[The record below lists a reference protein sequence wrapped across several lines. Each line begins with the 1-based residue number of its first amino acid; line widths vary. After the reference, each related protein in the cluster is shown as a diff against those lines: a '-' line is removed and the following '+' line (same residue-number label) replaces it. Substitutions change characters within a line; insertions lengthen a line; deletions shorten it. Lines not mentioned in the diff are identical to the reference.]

1 MKKVLLLLIFCVLAA
16 TAATAQNA
24 NRTGFFIEGAVGG
37 TTGTTPRTSYGLD
50 NGNLT
55 LYHAHGTSV
64 NLTFG
69 FRVRISRYA
78 AYEVTVEA
86 QSPVDAIKTQPVFK
100 AMPISFRFTTP
111 EFWRNYSFYFN
122 FRVGG
127 ALGNKGLIL
136 EPTPWYSDYNHTNYN
151 YITLGK
157 DSHNDVSSFEEVCG
171 GVAYQIGFGLNIT
184 THFYAG
190 FSWDAQYMFNQ
201 YRNTKAESLHWGM
214 AGLRLGYRF

>member
-55 LYHAHGTSV
+55 LYHAHSTSV

-78 AYEVTVEA
+78 AYEITAEA

-127 ALGNKGLIL
+127 AVGNKGIL
-136 EPTPWYSDYNHTNYN
+136 RSYSGEGLLESSVE
-151 YITLGK
+151 LGK
-157 DSHNDVSSFEEVCG
+157 NNRHDLRFFKEVSG

-190 FSWDAQYMFNQ
+190 FSWDAQYMFEQ
-201 YRNTKAESLHWGM
+201 YRENITENLHWGM

>member
-37 TTGTTPRTSYGLD
+37 TTGNTPRTSYGLD

-78 AYEVTVEA
+78 AYEITAEA

-100 AMPISFRFTTP
+100 VMPISFRFTTP

-127 ALGNKGLIL
+127 ALGNRGKMRYLG
-136 EPTPWYSDYNHTNYN
+136 WYYDYDFSDFINIDKNSRHDFY
-151 YITLGK
+151 LF
-157 DSHNDVSSFEEVCG
+157 DEVTG

-184 THFYAG
+184 NHFYAG

>member
-1 MKKVLLLLIFCVLAA
+1 MNMRKVLLSLVFCILAVA
-16 TAATAQNA
+16 AATAQNA
-24 NRTGFFIEGAVGG
+24 NRTGFFIEAAVGG

-69 FRVRISRYA
+69 FRTRISRYA
-78 AYEVTVEA
+78 AYEVTAEA

-100 AMPISFRFTTP
+100 LMPLSFRFTTP

-122 FRVGG
+122 FRIGG
-127 ALGNKGLIL
+127 AIGNKGLQPYTLDEI
-136 EPTPWYSDYNHTNYN
+136 SD
-151 YITLGK
+151 
-157 DSHNDVSSFEEVCG
+157 SFEIGKNSKQDFTLFNSLIIG
-171 GVAYQIGFGLNIT
+171 GVAYQIGFGVNIT
-184 THFYAG
+184 THLYAG
-190 FSWDAQYMFNQ
+190 FSWDAQYMFSQ
-201 YRNTKAESLHWGM
+201 YRRIAPENLHWGM

>member
-1 MKKVLLLLIFCVLAA
+1 MRKVLLSLVFCILAVG
-16 TAATAQNA
+16 AAMAQNA
-24 NRTGFFIEGAVGG
+24 NRTGFFIEAAVGG
-37 TTGTTPRTSYGLD
+37 TTGTTPRTSYGFD

-69 FRVRISRYA
+69 FRTRISRYA
-78 AYEVTVEA
+78 AYEVTAEA

-100 AMPISFRFTTP
+100 LMPLSFRFTTP

-122 FRVGG
+122 FRIGG
-127 ALGNKGLIL
+127 AIGNKGDII
-136 EPTPWYSDYNHTNYN
+136 EDSSWYDNYVLTN
-151 YITLGK
+151 YITLDK
-157 DSHNDVSSFEEVCG
+157 DFHKDVSFYNEVSG

-184 THFYAG
+184 TRFYAG

-201 YRNTKAESLHWGM
+201 YRKNEPENLHWGT